1 MKRIGRWT
9 GYLINEEKGGMLIL
23 VAVLM
28 VVLLGMSALAVDAGS
43 LYQTRREMVNAAD
56 ATALAGAQE
65 YYYDSNWAN
74 VKKYAEEFAYD
85 NYGCDPLQEEV
96 IVEAVGSNGVKVTT
110 VRNVEYTFARFLGM
124 TDSDVVASATAI
136 FASLSKGNIIPIGLK
151 ASTFNNM
158 TVGVSHNFVIF
169 DDEFG
174 YGAGNWGWVSF
185 NTKNPDNAHT
195 TREYLETGYDAEI
208 PDTLLTN
215 PGANIVTPSY
225 EDELRQLL
233 DSYIEDET
241 ELWIPITDYN
251 VDDLPE
257 SGSKEVPIIG
267 FAIIVLS
274 DYTIATTGG
283 GGTPKLQRIEGSI
296 VSSEYIDVGQIHIDG
311 PVSRFVPSGVALID

>member
-124 TDSDVVASATAI
+124 TDSDVVATATAV
-136 FASLSKGNIIPIGLK
+136 FASVAHGNIIPIGMQE
-151 ASTFNNM
+151 SFFNSLPYEEEEDFVFFDDNPFGSGNWSWVYFDRNENKHT
-158 TVGVSHNFVIF
+158 TVG
-169 DDEFG
+169 
-174 YGAGNWGWVSF
+174 
-185 NTKNPDNAHT
+185 
-195 TREYLETGYDAEI
+195 YLEDGADASVGDPI
-208 PDTLLTN
+208 WSNT
-215 PGANIVTPSY
+215 GANIPTGNTK
-225 EDELRQLL
+225 EDVARILQA
-233 DSYIEDET
+233 YIDDET
-241 ELWIPITDYN
+241 ELLVPITADV
-251 VDDLPE
+251 VDMPE
-257 SGSKEVPIIG
+257 EGKKETVIVG
-267 FAIIVLS
+267 FAMIILTDFDIDNPKEQKIS
-274 DYTIATTGG
+274 GKIFGRLDAEEIAEHENGNR
-283 GGTPKLQRIEGSI
+283 LA
-296 VSSEYIDVGQIHIDG
+296 Y
-311 PVSRFVPSGVALID
+311 SGVTLIE